1 MSGRSLRLC
10 ASCEIRLKIE
20 IANGRIVDPAQGID
34 RVASLY
40 VAAGKVAAIGTAP
53 EGWHAN
59 RVVDARGLVVAPG
72 LVDVA
77 ARLRE
82 PGLEYRATLESEMD
96 AAVAGGV
103 TRLACP
109 PDTDPPLDEPGLVEM
124 LTHRARSLNRAHVH
138 PVGALT
144 VELAGTTLTE
154 MGELAEAGCV
164 AFSQAD
170 APLVDTDLLR
180 RAMQYASTFG
190 HRVWLRP
197 VDPHIGRT
205 GVAHDG
211 EVATRLGLPGI
222 PAVAETIALA
232 TILAL
237 VRETGVRMH
246 LCRLSCAESV
256 ALVRAAKRDGLPV
269 TCDVAVHHLHLSDMD
284 IGWFASDANLVPPL
298 RSTRDR
304 AALRAGVADGT
315 IDVVCSDHAPVDDDA
330 KQVPFGE
337 AEPGATG
344 LELLLPLTLKW
355 AAEDNVPLPAALA
368 KITSAPA
375 ALVAAGA
382 DLAVGRAADVCVFD
396 PQAHWKVERGALKS
410 QGKNT
415 PFLGLELPGKVRYT
429 LVTGQFVY
437 EA

>member
-1 MSGRSLRLC
+1 M
-10 ASCEIRLKIE
+10 KIE
-20 IANGRIVDPAQGID
+20 IAHGRIVDPRNGVD

-40 VAAGKVAAIGTAP
+40 IAAGRVAAVGAP
-53 EGWHAN
+53 PDGWHAN

-77 ARLRE
+77 VRLRE

-96 AAVAGGV
+96 AACAGGV
-103 TRLACP
+103 TSLACP

-124 LTHRARSLNRAHVH
+124 LKHRARSLNQAHVH

-144 VELAGTTLTE
+144 VQLQGATLTE
-154 MGELAEAGCV
+154 MGELTEAGCV
-164 AFSQAD
+164 AFSHAD
-170 APLVDTDLLR
+170 VPLVDTELLR

-190 HRVWLRP
+190 YPLWLRP
-197 VDPHIGRT
+197 VDPHIGRL

-211 EVATRLGLPGI
+211 EVATRLGLAGI
-222 PAVAETIALA
+222 PAAAETIALA

-237 VRETGVRMH
+237 VRDTGVRVH

-256 ALVRAAKRDGLPV
+256 AMVRAAKQEGLPV
-269 TCDVAVHHLHLSDMD
+269 TCDVAVHHLHLCDVD
-284 IGWFASDANLVPPL
+284 IGWFDSDAHLVPPL

-315 IDVVCSDHAPVDDDA
+315 IDVVCSDHAPVDEDA
-330 KQVPFGE
+330 KQVPFAE

-355 AAEDNVPLPAALA
+355 AQEDGVPLPAALA
-368 KITSAPA
+368 RITSEPA
-375 ALVAAGA
+375 KLIGSGAG

-396 PQAHWKVERGALKS
+396 PQAYWKVERASLRS

-415 PFLGLELPGKVRYT
+415 PFLGLEVPGKVRYT
-429 LVTGQFVY
+429 LVGGQFVH
-437 EA
+437 EP

>member
-1 MSGRSLRLC
+1 M
-10 ASCEIRLKIE
+10 KIE
-20 IANGRIVDPAQGID
+20 IAHGRIVDPRNGVD
-34 RVASLY
+34 RVASLFI
-40 VAAGKVAAIGTAP
+40 AAGRVAAIGAP
-53 EGWHAN
+53 PDGWHAN

-96 AAVAGGV
+96 AACAGGV
-103 TRLACP
+103 TSLACP

-124 LTHRARSLNRAHVH
+124 LKHRARSLNQAHVH

-144 VELAGTTLTE
+144 VGLQGATLTE
-154 MGELAEAGCV
+154 MGELTEAGCV
-164 AFSQAD
+164 AFSHAD
-170 APLVDTDLLR
+170 VPLVDTELLR

-190 HRVWLRP
+190 YPLWLRP
-197 VDPHIGRT
+197 VDPHIGRL

-211 EVATRLGLPGI
+211 EVATRLGLAGI
-222 PAVAETIALA
+222 PAAAETIALA

-237 VRETGVRMH
+237 VRDTGVRVH

-256 ALVRAAKRDGLPV
+256 AMVRAAKQEGLPV
-269 TCDVAVHHLHLSDMD
+269 TCDVAVHHLHLCDVD
-284 IGWFASDANLVPPL
+284 IGWFDSDAHLVPPL

-315 IDVVCSDHAPVDDDA
+315 IDVVCSDHAPVDEDA
-330 KQVPFGE
+330 KQVPFAE

-355 AAEDNVPLPAALA
+355 AQEDGVPLPAALA
-368 KITSAPA
+368 RITSEPA
-375 ALVAAGA
+375 KLIGSGAG

-396 PQAHWKVERGALKS
+396 PQAYWKVERASLRS

-415 PFLGLELPGKVRYT
+415 PFLGLEVPGKVRYT
-429 LVTGQFVY
+429 LVAGQFVH
-437 EA
+437 EP